1 MLTLDLAGAL
11 ALISAMLV
19 LAALPSISVL
29 AVTSRA
35 LAGGFR
41 HGAAVSAGVVA
52 GDLLFI
58 LIALFGVTLL
68 LNAANGWAS
77 WLKFLAAAY
86 LLWMALGLWRSAA
99 ASGLGTTPSPDSSL
113 PPESAVL
120 SGSLR
125 GSFVSGLLLTLGD
138 QKAVLFYLGFFPAF
152 VDVAAITFWD
162 VLLIMLITIVCVGG
176 VKLVYAALVA
186 RAGQVLAGD
195 PRFAFWS
202 VWLNRLA
209 ALLLVVA
216 AGLVIL
222 RY

>member
-58 LIALFGVTLL
+58 LIALFGVSLL
-68 LNAANGWAS
+68 LIAADGWAS

-86 LLWMALGLWRSAA
+86 LLWMAYGLWRSAA
-99 ASGLGTTPSPDSSL
+99 ASHTATTSYADTSIHPAP
-113 PPESAVL
+113 ANL
-120 SGSLR
+120 SGTLR

-162 VLLIMLITIVCVGG
+162 VLLIMLVTIISVGG

-186 RAGQVLAGD
+186 RAGQLLADD
-195 PRFAFWS
+195 PQFAFWS
-202 VWLNRLA
+202 AWLNRLA

>member
-99 ASGLGTTPSPDSSL
+99 DSHMATTPSPESSI
-113 PPESAVL
+113 PSHPVKL

-162 VLLIMLITIVCVGG
+162 VLLIMLITIICVGG

-186 RAGQVLAGD
+186 RAGQLLAGD

-202 VWLNRLA
+202 AWLNRLA

>member
-19 LAALPSISVL
+19 LAALPRISVL

-113 PPESAVL
+113 PPEPAVL

-162 VLLIMLITIVCVGG
+162 VLLIMLITIICVGG

-186 RAGQVLAGD
+186 RAGQLLAGD

>member
-58 LIALFGVTLL
+58 LIALFGVSLL
-68 LNAANGWAS
+68 LNAADGWAS

-86 LLWMALGLWRSAA
+86 LLWMAYGLWRIAA
-99 ASGLGTTPSPDSSL
+99 ASHSATTSSAYSSIPPAPANFSGT
-113 PPESAVL
+113 
-120 SGSLR
+120 LR

-152 VDVAAITFWD
+152 VDVAAITHWD
-162 VLLIMLITIVCVGG
+162 VLLIILITIISVGG

-186 RAGQVLAGD
+186 RTGQLLAGD
-195 PRFAFWS
+195 PRFAIWS
-202 VWLNRLA
+202 AWLNRLA

>member
-1 MLTLDLAGAL
+1 MDLAGAL

>member
-1 MLTLDLAGAL
+1 MTLDLAGAL
-11 ALISAMLV
+11 ALITAMLV

-35 LAGGFR
+35 LIGGFR

-58 LIALFGVTLL
+58 LIALFGISLF
-68 LNAANGWAS
+68 LNAADGWAS
-77 WLKFLAAAY
+77 WLKFLVAAY
-86 LLWMALGLWRSAA
+86 LLWMAYGLWRSAA
-99 ASGLGTTPSPDSSL
+99 ASHTATTTSSADSSI
-113 PPESAVL
+113 PSKAADF
-120 SGSLR
+120 SGTLR

-138 QKAVLFYLGFFPAF
+138 QKAVLFYLGFFQAF

-162 VLLIMLITIVCVGG
+162 VLLIMVITIISVGG

-186 RAGQVLAGD
+186 RAGQLLAGD
-195 PRFAFWS
+195 PQFAFWS
-202 VWLNRLA
+202 AWLNRLA

>member
-1 MLTLDLAGAL
+1 VLTLDIAGAL

-58 LIALFGVTLL
+58 LIALFGVSLL
-68 LNAANGWAS
+68 LTAADGWAS

-86 LLWMALGLWRSAA
+86 LLWMAYGLWRSAA
-99 ASGLGTTPSPDSSL
+99 TSHTATTSSADSSI
-113 PPESAVL
+113 PTTAANF
-120 SGSLR
+120 SGTLR

-152 VDVAAITFWD
+152 VDIAAITHWD
-162 VLLIMLITIVCVGG
+162 VLLIMVITIISVGG

-186 RAGQVLAGD
+186 RAGQLLAGD
-195 PRFAFWS
+195 SRFAFWS
-202 VWLNRLA
+202 AWLNRLA